1 MPRTA
6 PAHTPATRR
15 LSIDA
20 RCTTCGG
27 TRSHVVHTTT
37 TDCGTGRIRRRACL
51 DCGTRWWTVQ
61 PQELVIPDQALAWKG
76 RCPTLATSVATTLQ
90 PLFAS
95 LLAWQQQHTG
105 IAPRWLQHRSWQRKS
120 RPSKTQATA

>member
-15 LSIDA
+15 LSVDA
-20 RCTTCGG
+20 RCTVCG
-27 TRSHVVHTTT
+27 TARSHVVHTTT
-37 TDCGTGRIRRRACL
+37 TDCGTGRIRRRHCL
-51 DCGTRWWTVQ
+51 DCGNRWWTVQ
-61 PQELVIPDQALAWKG
+61 PQELVIPDHALAWTG
-76 RCPTLATSVATTLQ
+76 RCPTLATSVAASLR

-105 IAPRWLQHRSWQRKS
+105 IAPHWLQHRVWQRQQ
-120 RPSKTQATA
+120 RPSRATTAA

>member
-1 MPRTA
+1 MPRIA

-20 RCTTCGG
+20 RCTTCGS

-37 TDCGTGRIRRRACL
+37 TDCGTGRIRRRHCL
-51 DCGTRWWTVQ
+51 DCDTRWWTLQ
-61 PQELVIPDQALAWKG
+61 PQELVIPDHGLAWRG
-76 RCPTLATSVATTLQ
+76 RCPTLATSVAITLQ

-95 LLAWQQQHTG
+95 LLDWQQQHTG
-105 IAPRWLQHRSWQRKS
+105 IAPRWLQHRAWQRQS
-120 RPSKTQATA
+120 RVRKAQAIA